1 MTVTTRWWWIRHA
14 PVINPTGRIY
24 GQRDIPADTSNAV
37 AFAALAACVPDDAI
51 WFATPLTRTQ
61 ATAAAIHA
69 AMNGRTPAPPR
80 IEPAFIEQSFGA
92 WQGRSYDEI
101 GAFGK
106 ARPGTKGV
114 GVEGHKFWLAPAHE
128 KPPGGESFVEVIAR
142 VADAVQRLTA
152 AHAGR
157 DIVVVAHGGSIRAAL
172 AHALGLHPEAALA
185 FTIDTLSL
193 SRLDHVQGPG
203 AGNPWRIGP
212 VNRPPLLTETPPS
225 RVA

>member
-24 GQRDIPADTSNAV
+24 GQRDVPADTSNTA

-51 WFATPLTRTQ
+51 WIATPLTRTQ

-69 AMNGRTPAPPR
+69 SMNGRAPVAPR
-80 IEPAFIEQSFGA
+80 IEPAFIEQSFGE

-106 ARPGTKGV
+106 VRPGTKGI

-128 KPPGGESFVEVIAR
+128 TPPGGESFVEVMAR
-142 VADAVQRLTA
+142 VADAVQRLTK

-172 AHALGLHPEAALA
+172 AHALDLHPEAALA

-212 VNRPPLLTETPPS
+212 VNRPPILGEAPPG
-225 RVA
+225 RPA